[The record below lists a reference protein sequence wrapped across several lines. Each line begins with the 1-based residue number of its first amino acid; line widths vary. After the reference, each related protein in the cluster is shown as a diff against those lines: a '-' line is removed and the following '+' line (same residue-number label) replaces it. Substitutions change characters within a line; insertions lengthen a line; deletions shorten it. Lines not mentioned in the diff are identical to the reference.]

1 MKNIVTKTTIYVLA
15 LLFIGSIAGCKKK
28 DNDSGPELL
37 IGVTWKPSAAA
48 DPNPSSNPSGAER
61 YNWPDCALGASV
73 KFNNNGQLTLDLGA
87 DPCTPDV
94 FSALTV
100 IQQTGFTYDREKK
113 ELKTALGTIT
123 IDVLHLSETHLK
135 LGAAVPSATGYSTY
149 IFLFEK
155 K

>member
-1 MKNIVTKTTIYVLA
+1 MKSIITKAAVCVLA
-15 LLFIGSIAGCKKK
+15 VILTGSFIGCKKN
-28 DNDSGPELL
+28 DNDPERELF

-73 KFNNNGQLTLDLGA
+73 KFNDNGQLTLDLGA
-87 DPCTPDV
+87 DPCSPEV
-94 FSALTV
+94 FSALAV

-135 LGAAVPSATGYSTY
+135 LGVAVPSATGFSTY